1 MRPEDFIFGQ
11 DMLRSSGLILTC
23 MLFLFSCKQ
32 KQGDELSEFLYS
44 KPETV
49 LALDNGKKWKAN
61 SATTIG
67 IKNMI
72 AITGDFKGA
81 DTADY
86 HYLGLVLF
94 DEYVKI
100 FEQCNMMGEAHA
112 QLHAYL
118 FPLYDKIDSLR
129 TCTDCPKYY
138 DDLVPYLKSFGE
150 YFE

>member
-1 MRPEDFIFGQ
+1 MF
-11 DMLRSSGLILTC
+11 RSSGLILLL
-23 MLFLFSCKQ
+23 MILFFACKP
-32 KQGDELSEFLYS
+32 KQGDELSEFLNS
-44 KPETV
+44 KPSTV

-61 SATTIG
+61 SATSIG

-72 AITGDFKGA
+72 AITGSFKGT
-81 DTADY
+81 DTSDY

-100 FEQCNMMGEAHA
+100 FDQCNMMGEAHA
-112 QLHAYL
+112 QLHSYL

>member
-1 MRPEDFIFGQ
+1 
-11 DMLRSSGLILTC
+11 MLRSSGLLLLLMIL
-23 MLFLFSCKQ
+23 FFACKP
-32 KQGDELSEFLYS
+32 KQGDELSEFLNS

-49 LALDNGKKWKAN
+49 LTLDNGKKWKAN
-61 SATTIG
+61 SATSIG

-72 AITGDFKGA
+72 AITGSFKGT
-81 DTADY
+81 DTSDY

-112 QLHAYL
+112 QLHSYL

-129 TCTDCPKYY
+129 TCSDCQKYY
-138 DDLVPYLKSFGE
+138 DDLVPYLGKFGE